1 MLAGISIFEF
11 CIVWSTVVRLLFY
24 LRGSAKK
31 IQRQSLDFLDTVRQI
46 EVAREDLAF
55 IRNDGAKEYFLATL
69 ST

>member
-1 MLAGISIFEF
+1 MLAGISIFEL

-31 IQRQSLDFLDTVRQI
+31 IQGQSLDFLDTVRQI

-55 IRNDGAKEYFLATL
+55 IRNDGAKSIFSLL
-69 ST
+69 